1 MNIHPKDLKT
11 MHINAQSLKPELGEL
26 GHFLAVNYIGIFSVN
41 ETWLCPQYYH
51 TIAYFLEEVTV
62 FTLTYLVCV

>member
-1 MNIHPKDLKT
+1 

-41 ETWLCPQYYH
+41 ETWLCPKEK
-51 TIAYFLEEVTV
+51 ILIPNFSVVRKDRTV
-62 FTLTYLVCV
+62 GKHGGVCLLIQRYPV